1 MATRTASAEW
11 KGGLRDGAGSFDGE
25 SGAVGGR
32 YSFTSR
38 FTDEGEGGGA
48 TNPEELVAAA
58 HAACFSMQF
67 SGLLEAAG
75 HTAESVRT
83 EAKVQVLKEGEG
95 FAVKKITLT
104 SVARVPGVDEATFQD
119 LGRQAKEI
127 CPISKALAAV
137 ETIELDATLE
147 S

>member
-1 MATRTASAEW
+1 MSTGDSRGKEIDPVPRRATF
-11 KGGLRDGAGSFDGE
+11 GGE
-25 SGAVGGR
+25 SGVIGGR

-38 FTDEGEGGGA
+38 FTDEGEGGA

-83 EAKVQVLKEGEG
+83 EAKLQILKEGEG

-104 SVARVPGVDEATFQD
+104 TVARVPGVDEAAFQD
-119 LGRQAKEI
+119 IGRQAKEI

-137 ETIELDATLE
+137 ETIEVDATLE